1 MEPSFYQTENGVL
14 LSLCGGAA
22 GLEKLEP
29 GVSDGA
35 AEKHVPAVETDGS
48 RVRVSVG
55 SVLHPMTEEH
65 CIPWIYL
72 QTCCG
77 GQLRYL
83 EPGQE
88 PVVEFVLSPEEK
100 PVAAYA
106 YCNLH
111 GFWKTAL

>member
-55 SVLHPMTEEH
+55 SVLHPMD
-65 CIPWIYL
+65 L
-72 QTCCG
+72 FADLLRRAAALFGAGAGAG
-77 GQLRYL
+77 G
-83 EPGQE
+83 GICA
-88 PVVEFVLSPEEK
+88 VT
-100 PVAAYA
+100 
-106 YCNLH
+106 
-111 GFWKTAL
+111 GGKTGGGICLL